1 MHLPKLAAMP
11 TPHWQCGMQCIPLPM
26 CHQPDRLACHF
37 RHRTACKQVV
47 FPARQA
53 ISAGTH
59 IEYRPRNLHE
69 RLHTQAMPSPKQ
81 PSDHPRRRAWA
92 VALLCALVALPA
104 PSTAFAQTQITAGT
118 LALHQPIPTLHLK
131 DQHDQPW
138 TVPADTRLVLLATG
152 RKASSLVQ
160 AVLEKEPKEFL
171 AQRRTVYVA
180 DMSKMPSF
188 ATRMFA
194 LPSLREMPFRV
205 GVSLEE
211 PTLAAW
217 PREADAVTLI
227 ELANGVVQRIA
238 SAKTEADLK
247 AALTR

>member
-1 MHLPKLAAMP
+1 MTIFTVTRPWLA
-11 TPHWQCGMQCIPLPM
+11 
-26 CHQPDRLACHF
+26 
-37 RHRTACKQVV
+37 
-47 FPARQA
+47 
-53 ISAGTH
+53 
-59 IEYRPRNLHE
+59 
-69 RLHTQAMPSPKQ
+69 
-81 PSDHPRRRAWA
+81 A
-92 VALLCALVALPA
+92 VALTLASLHWLPA
-104 PSTAFAQTQITAGT
+104 TALAQTTAAAAAPVSVGQP
-118 LALHQPIPTLHLK
+118 LPALKLK

-138 TVPADTRLVLLATG
+138 STGADTRLVLLATG

-238 SAKTEADLK
+238 SARTEADLK
-247 AALTR
+247 AALAR